1 MANLSHLPAAW
12 RKSGL
17 TQQAFCDQEGIS
29 LATFSYWRGKELRG
43 ELRSIEAPQSDPP
56 EFTEVR
62 LQQVLTDE
70 RPPAIEITLADG
82 THVRIPMSIRC

>member
-29 LATFSYWRGKELRG
+29 LATFSYWRGKELHG
-43 ELRSIEAPQSDPP
+43 ELRSIEAPQPDPP
-56 EFTEVR
+56 ELAEVH
-62 LQQVLTDE
+62 LQLLQ
-70 RPPAIEITLADG
+70 
-82 THVRIPMSIRC
+82 CC

>member
-29 LATFSYWRGKELRG
+29 LAKFSYWRGKELRG
-43 ELRSIEAPQSDPP
+43 ELRPITVPQQDSP

-62 LQQVLTDE
+62 LQQEVTDE
-70 RPPAIEITLADG
+70 QPPAIEITLADG
-82 THVRIPMSIRC
+82 THVRIPMTVRC

>member
-17 TQQAFCDQEGIS
+17 TQQAFCDQQGIS

-43 ELRSIEAPQSDPP
+43 ELDTIASLQPLRP

-62 LQQVLTDE
+62 VQQVVPDE
-70 RPPAIEITLADG
+70 QPPAIEITLADG
-82 THVRIPMSIRC
+82 THIRIPMSTRC

>member
-1 MANLSHLPAAW
+1 MANLSHLSAAW

-29 LATFSYWRGKELRG
+29 LAAFSYWRGKELRG
-43 ELRSIEAPQSDPP
+43 ELEANAGVTPHQS

-62 LQQVLTDE
+62 LQQVVADE
-70 RPPAIEITLADG
+70 QARAIEITLSYG
-82 THVRIPMSIRC
+82 THIRIPVNDRC